1 MEPINIDYFHVFSS
15 GAHIFANTSN
25 HRNPS
30 TPRESSCFATQIML
44 WIFSLI
50 STPSMSNHH
59 LKLTTCHLHPIT
71 VGIIDDSWFLCTL
84 FRSAYL
90 CEYLKSSKSEH
101 TIEKLVFR
109 YRNHV
114 VDVFSHL
121 HSFLLPH
128 ACEVQYA
135 KFQTLNSS
143 IFLLKHFQ
151 ANRSLIRTHSNA
163 PHKRDIWC
171 KFGGAMNFS

>member
-1 MEPINIDYFHVFSS
+1 MVSDVTVVLYPHDVVTFTCWLCFPGANSSRKYNIRQMFELWFITEFKSHDFFSQLQRLVANSAFKVNNTLFLHMEPINIDYFHVFSS

-71 VGIIDDSWFLCTL
+71 VGIIDDS
-84 FRSAYL
+84 
-90 CEYLKSSKSEH
+90 
-101 TIEKLVFR
+101 
-109 YRNHV
+109 
-114 VDVFSHL
+114 
-121 HSFLLPH
+121 
-128 ACEVQYA
+128 
-135 KFQTLNSS
+135 
-143 IFLLKHFQ
+143 
-151 ANRSLIRTHSNA
+151 
-163 PHKRDIWC
+163 
-171 KFGGAMNFS
+171 